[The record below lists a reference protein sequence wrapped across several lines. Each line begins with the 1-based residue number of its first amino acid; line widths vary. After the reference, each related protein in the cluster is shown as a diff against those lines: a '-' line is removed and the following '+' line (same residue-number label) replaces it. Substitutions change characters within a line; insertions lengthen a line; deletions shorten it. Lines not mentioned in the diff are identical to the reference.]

1 MFDNDVIVWENVW
14 YVVLDVGEQDL
25 CGLLGVFMFIGLQF
39 EQLVGMFFGG
49 EKIWFVLVGLVVF
62 IVNVLLFDE
71 LINNFD
77 LVLCEQVF
85 DVLCSY

>member
-1 MFDNDVIVWENVW
+1 
-14 YVVLDVGEQDL
+14 
-25 CGLLGVFMFIGLQF
+25 
-39 EQLVGMFFGG
+39 MFFGG

-77 LVLCEQVF
+77 LVLCE
-85 DVLCSY
+85 